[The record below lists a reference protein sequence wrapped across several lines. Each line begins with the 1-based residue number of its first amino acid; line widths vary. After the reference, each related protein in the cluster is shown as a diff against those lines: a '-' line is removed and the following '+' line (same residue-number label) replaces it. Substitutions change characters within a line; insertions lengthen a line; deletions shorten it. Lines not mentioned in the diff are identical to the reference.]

1 MNAVVLVGIHGIKD
15 FLGHL
20 SLFGVVLFLNKV
32 HDILKSHRVL
42 VTKRIKILS
51 LEDFRYIKTNTPAGT
66 CDIAASQW
74 MSTFDRDLSS
84 LLGHAIRFFLV
95 SVLIS

>member
-1 MNAVVLVGIHGIKD
+1 VNAVVLVGIHGIKD

-20 SLFGVVLFLNKV
+20 RLFGVVLFLNKV

-51 LEDFRYIKTNTPAGT
+51 LEDFR
-66 CDIAASQW
+66 
-74 MSTFDRDLSS
+74 
-84 LLGHAIRFFLV
+84 
-95 SVLIS
+95 